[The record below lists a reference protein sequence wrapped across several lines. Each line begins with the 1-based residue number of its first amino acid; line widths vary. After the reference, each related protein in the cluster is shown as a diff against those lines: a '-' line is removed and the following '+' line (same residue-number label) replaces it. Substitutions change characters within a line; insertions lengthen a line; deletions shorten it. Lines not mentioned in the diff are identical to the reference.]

1 MKFYVP
7 KGTVSAMQSEFQ
19 AVFGYFGGGLGSEK
33 YFGVSIFR
41 SKTFIFKALT
51 YLALSMLTQF
61 RVILGLLGLY
71 LGYFGVKVKSK
82 NCFGVSSYRLS
93 TLIFYACL

>member
-7 KGTVSAMQSEFQ
+7 KGTISAMQSEFQ

-41 SKTFIFKALT
+41 LKTFIFKALT
-51 YLALSMLTQF
+51 YLALSM
-61 RVILGLLGLY
+61 
-71 LGYFGVKVKSK
+71 
-82 NCFGVSSYRLS
+82 
-93 TLIFYACL
+93 